1 MGISSQRLSRERL
14 RRHCLR
20 AALLFV
26 SLTLLTEG
34 NNVNDVSLLS
44 FGVSTTRV
52 GDHGSYQD
60 RRGAYKLGMQR
71 TNLFW
76 NSQRD
81 EGGALKLAEGPPPPP
96 PPPKELPLRFLRA
109 GKGDPVTGLQRYEA
123 TLQWRKQEHIDG
135 ILRESFPNFS
145 FIKQHYPHYFHL
157 KGLKGEPCFYEQPAR
172 TNLRALRDGGVN
184 LEKLLRYYTMI
195 TEFQWQYLERRDL
208 ASSIYIIDLA
218 GIRMKD
224 FFGETVEFVKKA
236 ASFSAKHY
244 PERAGFV
251 FVINVPSWFKLIW
264 QVVRPIV
271 DEATLKKIYILRGAD
286 EIRHNL
292 LQRIALENIP
302 PEYGGTSMPLGQAPE
317 EKLLANLMAHNN
329 FLTSQR
335 RTVCDGCKTNTNPE
349 HWPCAVCRWTPA
361 RSY

>member
-1 MGISSQRLSRERL
+1 M
-14 RRHCLR
+14 
-20 AALLFV
+20 
-26 SLTLLTEG
+26 
-34 NNVNDVSLLS
+34 
-44 FGVSTTRV
+44 
-52 GDHGSYQD
+52 
-60 RRGAYKLGMQR
+60 
-71 TNLFW
+71 
-76 NSQRD
+76 
-81 EGGALKLAEGPPPPP
+81 
-96 PPPKELPLRFLRA
+96 
-109 GKGDPVTGLQRYEA
+109 
-123 TLQWRKQEHIDG
+123 
-135 ILRESFPNFS
+135 
-145 FIKQHYPHYFHL
+145 
-157 KGLKGEPCFYEQPAR
+157 
-172 TNLRALRDGGVN
+172 N